1 MDRDGQ
7 GFTPERAA
15 ASVRGAGGG
24 ARVTGEVLR
33 RLIRQRI
40 RDGRLPRHRVI
51 ELGFGSGVGQ
61 ECDACGTAIESDQ
74 RMTVRISADDW
85 RTLRLHHAC
94 FEIWNAERAATE
106 GERGA

>member
-1 MDRDGQ
+1 VYRDERLDIMDRDGP
-7 GFTPERAA
+7 GFT
-15 ASVRGAGGG
+15 
-24 ARVTGEVLR
+24 RVTDEVLR

-40 RDGRLPRHRVI
+40 QDGRLPRHRVI

-85 RTLRLHHAC
+85 RTLRLHHSC
-94 FEIWNAERAATE
+94 FEIWNAERAATAS
-106 GERGA
+106 ERGA